1 MIDIKG
7 RKMINNIKL
16 RLLITV
22 LSILACSLEFNAQT
36 KDPLYYEASA
46 NSSLVSNSSN
56 SIDNSRK
63 TAITETVKKVSPAV
77 VGINVTEIQQYASPF
92 SSFFNDPFFQQFF
105 GNQGTYDQ
113 KVKELGSGFLISPD
127 GYIVTNDH
135 VAGNAS
141 EITVTLTNGKEYKAK
156 LIGTDHATD
165 ICLLKIEGHNLPH
178 VTLGNSDGVMIG
190 EWVIA
195 FGNPFGLFN
204 VNDKP
209 TVTVGV
215 VSSTGMNLEPLHNRY
230 YLNMLQ
236 TDAAINGGN
245 SGGPLANSLGEVI
258 GMNTL
263 IYTADG
269 VQGNIG
275 LGFAIPINR
284 IKKVITELKEYG
296 KIDRNFSIG
305 LKIQTVDEGIAKY
318 YKLPSARGVI
328 VTEVIPNSPA
338 DMAGIKSGDIILQVN
353 DYKII
358 DDQTL
363 VGVFKQFRSGQTI
376 TLKILRNDKEITKQM
391 ILEKTVN
398 D

>member
-1 MIDIKG
+1 MFLTGLVI
-7 RKMINNIKL
+7 
-16 RLLITV
+16 LISP
-22 LSILACSLEFNAQT
+22 LKFKAQT
-36 KDPLYYEASA
+36 KTPLYYEAKGNA
-46 NSSLVSNSSN
+46 SLVSYNSN
-56 SIDNSRK
+56 SIDSSRK
-63 TAITETVKKVSPAV
+63 TAITETVQKVSPAV
-77 VGINVTEIQQYASPF
+77 VGINVTEIQQYSSPF
-92 SSFFNDPFFQQFF
+92 SNFFNDPFFQQFF
-105 GNQGTYDQ
+105 GNQGTYNQ

-165 ICLLKIEGHNLPH
+165 ICLLKIEGHNLPY

-215 VSSTGMNLEPLHNRY
+215 ISSTGMNLEPINNRY

-296 KIDRNFSIG
+296 KIDRNFNIG

-318 YKLPSARGVI
+318 YKLPSVRGVI

-338 DMAGIKSGDIILQVN
+338 SMAGIKSGDIILQVN

-376 TLKILRNDKEITKQM
+376 TLKLLRENKEITKQM
-391 ILEKTVN
+391 NLEKTIN

>member
-1 MIDIKG
+1 MIKNKRTIMFLTG
-7 RKMINNIKL
+7 L
-16 RLLITV
+16 V
-22 LSILACSLEFNAQT
+22 ILTSPLKFNAQT
-36 KDPLYYEASA
+36 KTPLYYEAKGNA
-46 NSSLVSNSSN
+46 SLVSYNSN
-56 SIDNSRK
+56 SIDSSRK
-63 TAITETVKKVSPAV
+63 TAITETVQKVSPAV
-77 VGINVTEIQQYASPF
+77 VGINVTEIQQYSSPF
-92 SSFFNDPFFQQFF
+92 SNFFNDPFFQQFF
-105 GNQGTYDQ
+105 GNQGTYNQ

-165 ICLLKIEGHNLPH
+165 ICLLKIEGHNLPY

-215 VSSTGMNLEPLHNRY
+215 ISSTGMNLEPINNRY

-296 KIDRNFSIG
+296 KIDRNFNIG

-318 YKLPSARGVI
+318 YKLPSVRGVI

-338 DMAGIKSGDIILQVN
+338 SMAGIKSGDIILQVN

-376 TLKILRNDKEITKQM
+376 TLKLLRENKEITKQM
-391 ILEKTVN
+391 NLEKTIN

>member
-1 MIDIKG
+1 MIKN
-7 RKMINNIKL
+7 KN
-16 RLLITV
+16 LIILVTGFT
-22 LSILACSLEFNAQT
+22 ILASPIKFKAQT
-36 KDPLYYEASA
+36 KTPLYYEASRNA
-46 NSSLVSNSSN
+46 SLVSYNSN
-56 SIDNSRK
+56 SIDSSRK
-63 TAITETVKKVSPAV
+63 TAITETVQKVSPAV
-77 VGINVTEIQQYASPF
+77 VGINVTEIQQYSSPF
-92 SSFFNDPFFQQFF
+92 SNFFNDPFFQQFF
-105 GNQGTYDQ
+105 GNQGTYNQ

-165 ICLLKIEGHNLPH
+165 ICLLKIEGHNLPY

-215 VSSTGMNLEPLHNRY
+215 ISSTGMNLEPINNRY

-296 KIDRNFSIG
+296 KIDRNFNIG

-318 YKLPSARGVI
+318 YKLPSVRGVI

-338 DMAGIKSGDIILQVN
+338 SIAGIKSGDIILQVN

-376 TLKILRNDKEITKQM
+376 TLKLLRENKEITKQM
-391 ILEKTVN
+391 NLEKTIN

>member
-1 MIDIKG
+1 MIKNKKIIMFLTG
-7 RKMINNIKL
+7 LVI
-16 RLLITV
+16 LISP
-22 LSILACSLEFNAQT
+22 LKFKAQT
-36 KDPLYYEASA
+36 KTPLYYEAKGNASIVPY
-46 NSSLVSNSSN
+46 NSN
-56 SIDNSRK
+56 SIDSSRK
-63 TAITETVKKVSPAV
+63 TAITETVQKVSPAV
-77 VGINVTEIQQYASPF
+77 VGINVTEIQQYSSPF
-92 SSFFNDPFFQQFF
+92 SNFFNDPFFQQFF
-105 GNQGTYDQ
+105 GNQGTYNQ

-165 ICLLKIEGHNLPH
+165 ICLLKIEGHNLPY

-215 VSSTGMNLEPLHNRY
+215 ISSTGMNLEPINNRY

-296 KIDRNFSIG
+296 KIDRNFNIG

-318 YKLPSARGVI
+318 YKLPSVRGVI

-338 DMAGIKSGDIILQVN
+338 SMAGIKSGDIILQVN

-376 TLKILRNDKEITKQM
+376 TLKLLRENKEITKQM
-391 ILEKTVN
+391 NLEKTIN